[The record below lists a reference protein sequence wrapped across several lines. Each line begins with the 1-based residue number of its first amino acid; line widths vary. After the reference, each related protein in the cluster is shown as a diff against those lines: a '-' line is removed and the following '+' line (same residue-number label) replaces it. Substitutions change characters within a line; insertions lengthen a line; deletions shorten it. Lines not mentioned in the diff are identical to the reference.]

1 MTKISLCLSLI
12 LSLSALPL
20 MAQADDEPTRW
31 AISARM
37 GGITINDNSPD
48 GQDFY
53 LNDDEGNTFHLTGDY
68 YLSRRLVLTGGL
80 YLENDGMMTDAAN
93 GIGFKHIN
101 MAGIEGGIKYYF
113 FPLKWVVQPHV
124 GAILQ
129 TNLLNLSKTTGNGIF
144 VAEQAYPGRRFKM
157 AWDVQGPGLSLC
169 PQIGLDI
176 HLLSTLSLCIDYEY
190 RFGLWGHNRYD
201 VTYIDGPLVNQTSH
215 KRNTWMRSSISVG
228 LKLDFPT
235 RPVSTRAWNNL
246 LWLLQSWISS
256 KAR

>member
-1 MTKISLCLSLI
+1 MKTFSFIISLLLSLYSTSI
-12 LSLSALPL
+12 
-20 MAQADDEPTRW
+20 MAQNDRDSIRW
-31 AISARM
+31 AISARV

-48 GQDFY
+48 NQPFY
-53 LNDDEGNTFHLTGDY
+53 LNDDEGNTFHITGDY
-68 YLSRRLVLTGGL
+68 YLSNRFVLTGGL
-80 YLENDGMMTDAAN
+80 YLESIGMMTDAAN

-113 FPLKWVVQPHV
+113 FPLKWIVQPHI
-124 GAILQ
+124 GAFVQ
-129 TNLLNLSKTTGNGIF
+129 TNFLNLGKTVGNGVF
-144 VAEQAYPGRRFKM
+144 TAQQAYPGRKFKL
-157 AWDVQGPGLSLC
+157 AWDVQCPGLSFC
-169 PQIGLDI
+169 PQIGFDI

-215 KRNTWMRSSISVG
+215 KRNTWIRSNISVG

-235 RPVSTRAWNNL
+235 EPVSTRAWNNL
-246 LWLLQSWISS
+246 LWIIGSWIES